1 MSEYNNNKK
10 LKKRLFKYKENKAKL
25 ESKKLKLDNMYSNIS
40 PNCSGMPGG
49 SGGINSKVES
59 HILEKDILEN
69 EIKDLEY
76 EIKEIDI
83 ALNVLTKKEY
93 TVIELRY
100 LEEYKPSEVYNEL
113 HISER
118 SFWREHS
125 RIMQKMENVIKK

>member
-40 PNCSGMPGG
+40 PNCSGMPVA
-49 SGGINSKVES
+49 GGISSKVES
-59 HILEKDILEN
+59 HILERDKLKKDI
-69 EIKDLEY
+69 IDLEY

-93 TVIELRY
+93 KIIELRY
-100 LEEYKPSEVYNEL
+100 FEEYKPSEVYNEL
-113 HISER
+113 YISER
-118 SFWREHS
+118 SFWREDA
-125 RIMQKMENVIKK
+125 RIIKKMENVIKK